1 MSKQL
6 NIFGSLL
13 LSLAAGM
20 TASEVVSYYVE
31 RTTAEEP
38 RIQAQSSPAHIASE
52 VPVPGGVVN

>member
-20 TASEVVSYYVE
+20 TASEVISHYVE
-31 RTTAEEP
+31 RTAAQEP
-38 RIQAQSSPAHIASE
+38 RVQAQSSPSIAAE
-52 VPVPGGVVN
+52 AATGERVVN

>member
-13 LSLAAGM
+13 LSLVAGM
-20 TASEVVSYYVE
+20 TASEVVSHYAE
-31 RTTAEEP
+31 RTAAEQP
-38 RIQAQSSPAHIASE
+38 RMQAQSSATHHSSE